1 MVGTPSAEQ
10 LATLFSLIILWLMP
24 PSCRQAFQSL
34 FYPANVGR
42 GQGNA
47 KSVTY
52 TDFKELVSQDL
63 KFKSVVFVRLFFSQ
77 EM

>member
-24 PSCRQAFQSL
+24 PSCRQAFQPS
-34 FYPANVGR
+34 FYPTNVGR
-42 GQGNA
+42 VQGNA
-47 KSVTY
+47 ESVTY
-52 TDFKELVSQDL
+52 TDFKEYVSQDL